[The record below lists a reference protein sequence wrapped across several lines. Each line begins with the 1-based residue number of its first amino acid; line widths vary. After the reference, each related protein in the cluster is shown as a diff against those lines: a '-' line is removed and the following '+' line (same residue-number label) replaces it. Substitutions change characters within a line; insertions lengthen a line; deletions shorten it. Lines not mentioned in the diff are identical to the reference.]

1 MNDLLAECRRLH
13 NARHHNTRHLVQE
26 QSDFFC
32 CCFFFPLF
40 CFASLQLQWNSMRK
54 KCHTMKSCHFHLEII
69 CKTLALYSHTAA
81 LTAHNCQRCVPKL
94 IGQHSKSSAPP
105 VIDWLLAS
113 AHWRC
118 PTKRFI
124 QLNRAHRVQLF
135 RTHLPSIG
143 EYNKCHGEWRVRQL
157 FVAAEIFMG
166 PTEIWRIPFWQ
177 TWSPLRWQF
186 KAINKF
192 RWKHDRCTRAR
203 IE

>member
-81 LTAHNCQRCVPKL
+81 LTVYLNWLANILKALHRLWLTDCLPAHIDAAQQNDLFNWTERIGCSYSERISHPLENTTNAMESGECDNCLSLP
-94 IGQHSKSSAPP
+94 KSSWGQQRFG
-105 VIDWLLAS
+105 VYRS
-113 AHWRC
+113 GKHGAHSGG
-118 PTKRFI
+118 
-124 QLNRAHRVQLF
+124 N
-135 RTHLPSIG
+135 S
-143 EYNKCHGEWRVRQL
+143 RQ
-157 FVAAEIFMG
+157 
-166 PTEIWRIPFWQ
+166 
-177 TWSPLRWQF
+177 
-186 KAINKF
+186 
-192 RWKHDRCTRAR
+192 
-203 IE
+203 